1 MSWEQVQPFNPKKMG
16 TLKGYCLQNVAKGFG
31 AYPSANPSKSA
42 KDDMNININKGTFH
56 KGLTDIPTNCAVIVY
71 IKTTSQYGHCEA
83 YDKTTFYNDGKATK
97 NPGSVIG
104 WGEICNGFR
113 LVRKTAQK
121 TFLPAN
127 GYWGKGD
134 KDQRIA
140 DLALFM
146 RQNFPSY
153 TSAKALGPEFGPY
166 LEKAIK
172 EFQKRADVK
181 PKLIADGYVGPKTYD
196 ALKKYGF
203 VY

>member
-42 KDDMNININKGTFH
+42 KDDMNINISKGTFH
-56 KGLTDIPTNCAVIVY
+56 KGLSDIPTNCAVIVY

-83 YDKTTFYNDGKATK
+83 YDKTTFYNDGRATK
-97 NPGSVIG
+97 NPGTVLG

-121 TFLPAN
+121 TFLPAK

>member
-1 MSWEQVQPFNPKKMG
+1 MAYEQVQPFNPKKMG
-16 TLKGYCLQNVAKGFG
+16 KLKGYCLQNVAKGFG
-31 AYPSANPSKSA
+31 AYPSANPSQSA
-42 KDDMNININKGTFH
+42 KDDMNINISKGTFH
-56 KGLTDIPTNCAVIVY
+56 KGMGDIPTNCAVIVY
-71 IKTTSQYGHCEA
+71 IKTTSKYGHCEA

-97 NPGSVIG
+97 NPGTVLG

-121 TFLPAN
+121 TFLPAK

-181 PKLIADGYVGPKTYD
+181 PKLISDGYVGPKTYD